1 MRNKGKKKNIE
12 FKIWNGVKAV
22 TDKSYRIFSEAVIL
36 LTYIK
41 KKYLF

>member
-22 TDKSYRIFSEAVIL
+22 TDNPIGYFQRQ
-36 LTYIK
+36 
-41 KKYLF
+41 